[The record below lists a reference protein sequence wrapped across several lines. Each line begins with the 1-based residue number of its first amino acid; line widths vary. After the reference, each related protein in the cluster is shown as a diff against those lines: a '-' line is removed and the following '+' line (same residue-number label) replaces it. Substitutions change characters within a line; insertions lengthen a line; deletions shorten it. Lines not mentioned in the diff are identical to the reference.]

1 MATDNSQLCELC
13 ETRRARRAC
22 PGIRGEICSV
32 CCGSE
37 REVTVNCP
45 LDCPYLEE
53 ARRFERLPPLA
64 DDKPPTPEVE
74 LTEQFLDRNSA
85 LIGLAADAIARMA
98 LEVPGIVDSDVR
110 EALDSLVR
118 TYQTLESGLYYETL
132 PANPLAGAIHR
143 TVRNELEETRR
154 RIREARGITP
164 YRDADILGALVFLQR
179 LHHVSNNGRPRGRAF
194 IHHLVQEWQRRQ
206 QERREQSS
214 NIILP

>member
-1 MATDNSQLCELC
+1 MATEKSHLCELC

-32 CCGSE
+32 CCGTE

-53 ARRFERLPPLA
+53 ARRFERLPALE
-64 DDKPPTPEVE
+64 DREPPTPEIE
-74 LTEQFLDRNSA
+74 LSEEFLNRNSA
-85 LIGLAADAIARMA
+85 LIALAANTIARVAM
-98 LEVPGIVDSDVR
+98 EIPGIVDSDVR

-132 PANPLAGAIHR
+132 PASPLAGAIHR
-143 TVRNELEETRR
+143 TVRNEIEERR
-154 RIREARGITP
+154 RHIRETHGMTP
-164 YRDADILGALVFLQR
+164 YRDADILGVLVFLQR

-194 IHHLVQEWQRRQ
+194 IHRLVQQWQRGQ
-206 QERREQSS
+206 QERRERAPS
-214 NIILP
+214 IILP